1 MARKIMS
8 VKQSSRSPCCWFGLL
23 LVAIFLQPS
32 ASQYYGYPYY
42 GGANAGAG
50 SGYGNIYGSGMYGYP
65 YSYGGYPYYSYPG
78 YNPYSMYGG
87 YGQYGYPYGGYPYGG
102 NGMNVAYASSS
113 GGFATASAGG
123 SGYYG

>member
-1 MARKIMS
+1 MS
-8 VKQSSRSPCCWFGLL
+8 AKQTSSCLWLGLV
-23 LVAIFLQPS
+23 LVAMLLQPS
-32 ASQYYGYPYY
+32 ECQYYGYPYGY
-42 GGANAGAG
+42 AGASAAAG
-50 SGYGNIYGSGMYGYP
+50 SGYGNLYGSGMYGYP

-78 YNPYSMYGG
+78 YNPYSMFGGGGG
-87 YGQYGYPYGGYPYGG
+87 YGQYGYPYGGYPYGGNAG

>member
-1 MARKIMS
+1 MS
-8 VKQSSRSPCCWFGLL
+8 LKQSSSSSCYWFGLVL
-23 LVAIFLQPS
+23 LTMLLQPS

-42 GGANAGAG
+42 GGANAAAGA
-50 SGYGNIYGSGMYGYP
+50 GYGNIYGSGMYGYP

-78 YNPYSMYGG
+78 YNPYSSMYGG